1 VRKRIVCGI
10 DHSSGGD
17 RAAATGAQL
26 SRDLGCE
33 VVLVHVLRAAHE
45 AGHGGP
51 IGIGRAHELRW
62 LRELGRKYGLAR
74 STRFLLFGG
83 DPAEELIDAAQA
95 EDAELIIV
103 GSRGLH
109 ELGDAVLGS
118 VSCALMR
125 TAPCP
130 VVVAPPPIPVPLVPM
145 SLRPVV
151 CGVEGSDRDQSTLR
165 LAADLARRLGASLHA
180 VHAFN
185 PRPVAPGPAP
195 VMPPVMP
202 ALSEAAEAT
211 LEHAVTEAGVEAR
224 RCVVSSPVAE
234 GLMRVADETG
244 AGLLVVGAQG
254 RGKLGSALYGSVA
267 IRLAAEAR
275 VPVVVLPHR
284 ALLEGGSG
292 HYEVADI
299 VA

>member
-1 VRKRIVCGI
+1 MDGHIVCGI
-10 DHSSGGD
+10 EHSSGGD
-17 RAAATGAQL
+17 RAVATGGQL
-26 SRDLGCE
+26 ARDVRCD
-33 VVLVHVLRAAHE
+33 VVLVHVLRATRHE
-45 AGHGGP
+45 HRGGAIA
-51 IGIGRAHELRW
+51 IGAAEELRW
-62 LRELGRKYGLAR
+62 LRGLSREYGLAP
-74 STRFLLFGG
+74 STRVAVFGG
-83 DPAEELIDAAQA
+83 DPAEALIDAARA
-95 EDAELIIV
+95 ENAECIVV

-130 VVVAPPPIPVPLVPM
+130 VVVAPPALPVPLVPM

-151 CGVEGSDRDQSTLR
+151 CGVEGSDTDQSTLR
-165 LAADLARRLGASLHA
+165 LAADLALRLGAALHA

-185 PRPVAPGPAP
+185 PRPVAPGPAA

-224 RCVVSSPVAE
+224 RCVVSSPPAE
-234 GLMRVADETG
+234 GLIRVADETG
-244 AGLLVVGAQG
+244 AGLIVVGSPG
-254 RGKLGSALYGSVA
+254 RGKLGSAILGSVA
-267 IRLAAEAR
+267 IQLAAEAR
-275 VPVVVLPHR
+275 VPVVVLPPN

>member
-1 VRKRIVCGI
+1 MGCHIVCGI
-10 DHSSGGD
+10 DHSGGGE

-26 SRDLGCE
+26 ARDLHCD
-33 VVLVHVLRAAHE
+33 VTLVHVLRAAR
-45 AGHGGP
+45 HGGRGGAIA
-51 IGIGRAHELRW
+51 IGAADELRW
-62 LRELGRKYGLAR
+62 LRELSREYGLAS
-74 STRFLLFGG
+74 STRVAVYGG
-83 DPAEELIDAAQA
+83 DPAEALIEAAED
-95 EDAELIIV
+95 EDAEFIVV

-130 VVVAPPPIPVPLVPM
+130 VVVAPPSLPVPLVPR

-151 CGVEGSDRDQSTLR
+151 CGVEGSDRDQLTLR
-165 LAADLARRLGASLHA
+165 LGADLALRLGAALHA
-180 VHAFN
+180 VHAFD
-185 PRPVAPGPAP
+185 PRPVAPGPAA

-211 LEHAVTEAGVEAR
+211 LEHAVTEAGVKAR
-224 RCVVSSPVAE
+224 RCVISSPVVE

-244 AGLLVVGAQG
+244 AGLLVVGSRG
-254 RGKLGSALYGSVA
+254 RGKLGSAILGSVA
-267 IRLAAEAR
+267 IPLAAEAR
-275 VPVVVLPHR
+275 VPVVVLPAD
-284 ALLEGGSG
+284 ALLDGGSG

>member
-1 VRKRIVCGI
+1 VDGYIVCGI

-17 RAAATGAQL
+17 RAAATGGQL
-26 SRDLGCE
+26 ARDLRCD
-33 VVLVHVLRAAHE
+33 VVLVHVLQAARP
-45 AGHGGP
+45 GHRGGAIA
-51 IGIGRAHELRW
+51 IGAADELRW
-62 LRELGRKYGLAR
+62 LREASREYGLAP
-74 STRFLLFGG
+74 STRVAVFGG
-83 DPAEELIDAAQA
+83 DPAEALIDAAHA
-95 EDAELIIV
+95 EDAEFIVV

-130 VVVAPPPIPVPLVPM
+130 VVVAPPALPVPLVPV

-165 LAADLARRLGASLHA
+165 LGADLALRLGAAVHA

-185 PRPVAPGPAP
+185 PRPVAPGPAA
-195 VMPPVMP
+195 VMPPISSV
-202 ALSEAAEAT
+202 LTEAAEAT
-211 LEHAVTEAGVEAR
+211 LEHAVAEAGVEAR
-224 RCVVSSPVAE
+224 RRVVSAPAAE

-244 AGLLVVGAQG
+244 AGLLVVGAPG
-254 RGKLGSALYGSVA
+254 RGKLGSALLGSVA
-267 IRLAAEAR
+267 VELAAEAR
-275 VPVVVLPHR
+275 VPVVVLPPD

-299 VA
+299 LA